1 MSDAAPADLARY
13 RLVDCPAPWRRGLFF
28 LGVLMLAAVGIGLMT
43 RALAGNG
50 LRPVEIV
57 LIVLFGINFVWIS
70 LSFMTG
76 LVGLV
81 LRLFAIDPASLKR
94 IAPWPPARGRVS
106 RSRTVVVMPVYNEEP
121 ERVFAGIRAMIRSL
135 GEIGQTAVF
144 DFFVLSDT
152 RDPDIWIS
160 EELLW
165 AEACRRRDLPSRVFY
180 RRREHNPEKK
190 AGNLKDFCENWG
202 SAYDFMIV
210 LDADSIL
217 SGEAMVHLVR
227 HMEASPDAGIIQ
239 SPPVPV
245 GRGTLFARIQQF
257 ISRVHG
263 PTMARGLAFWQLGNG
278 NYWGH
283 NAIIRTAA
291 FIDCCGLPVLP
302 GKPPLGGPI
311 LSHDFVEAALMRR
324 GGWRVWMVADLDGSW
339 EELPPNIVD
348 YAIRDRRWCQGNLQ
362 HLKVLGGRGLSL
374 LSRLHLFMGVMSF
387 LSSLFWLG
395 LLLISTL
402 AAIESASL
410 DPQFFESGVALF
422 PSWPLDRRREMLILL
437 LATLAMLVLPKLL
450 SLLLVLARR
459 RRLYGGAA
467 GLLAAGVGEL
477 LFAALLAPVMM
488 LLHSGF
494 VIAILAGRA
503 VGWDAQSRGERTI
516 PLAAALHVHRRHVLA
531 GILWGSLALYAA
543 GEFFLWLL
551 PVLLGLLLAP
561 VLTHG
566 SSRLDFGAAARRLGM
581 FVTPAESDP
590 PAELR
595 LLDEEVRAGSNKALA
610 GGLQRLLEDPQASAL
625 HAALLPERAPDER
638 TTVEISILYE
648 KLARLGAES
657 LSERE
662 KMLLLSWPVRPLD
675 QIRAGRP
682 D

>member
-1 MSDAAPADLARY
+1 MSGSGPGLVRY
-13 RLVDCPAPWRRGLFF
+13 RLVDRPAPWRRTLFF
-28 LGVLMLAAVGIGLMT
+28 GAVLLLAATGIGLMT

-50 LRPVEIV
+50 LRPVEAV

-70 LSFMTG
+70 LSMMTG

-81 LRLFAIDPASLKR
+81 LRVFALDPATLR
-94 IAPWPPARGRVS
+94 RLPPRSPGHGVALA
-106 RSRTVVVMPVYNEEP
+106 SRTVVVMPVYNEDP
-121 ERVFAGIRAMIRSL
+121 ERVFAGIRAMIRALAAS
-135 GEIGQTAVF
+135 GQADRF

-152 RDPDIWIS
+152 RDPDIWIA

-165 AEACRRRDLPSRVFY
+165 AEACRRPDIESRVFY
-180 RRREHNPEKK
+180 RRRVGNLEKK
-190 AGNLKDFCENWG
+190 AGNLKDFCEKWG
-202 SAYDFMIV
+202 SAYEFMIV

-217 SGEAMVHLVR
+217 SAEAMAELVR
-227 HMEASPDAGIIQ
+227 HMEASPDAGIVQ

-283 NAIIRTAA
+283 NAIIRISA
-291 FIDCCGLPVLP
+291 FIECCGLPVLP

-324 GGWRVWMVADLDGSW
+324 GGWRVWMVADLEGSW
-339 EELPPNIVD
+339 EELPPNVVD

-362 HLKVLGGRGLSL
+362 HLKVLGGRGLSW

-387 LSSLFWLG
+387 LSSPFWLG
-395 LLLISTL
+395 LLAISTL
-402 AAIESASL
+402 AAIEATYI
-410 DPQFFESGVALF
+410 DPQFFASGATLF
-422 PSWPLDRRREMLILL
+422 PSWPLDRQSEILILL
-437 LATLAMLVLPKLL
+437 VATLAMLVLPKLL
-450 SLLLVLARR
+450 SLLFVLARR
-459 RRLYGGAA
+459 RRLYGGPA
-467 GLLAAGVGEL
+467 GLLAAGLGEL

-494 VIAILAGRA
+494 VVSILVGRA
-503 VGWDAQSRGERTI
+503 VGWDAQTRGERTI
-516 PLAAALHVHRRHVLA
+516 PLGATLRVHRGHVAVGL
-531 GILWGSLALYAA
+531 LWGGLALYAA
-543 GEFFLWLL
+543 GGFFVWLL
-551 PVLLGLLLAP
+551 PVLLGLVLAP
-561 VLTHG
+561 FLTHL
-566 SSRLDFGAAARRLGM
+566 SSRADLGAAARRLGM
-581 FVTPAESDP
+581 FVTPEESEP

-595 LLDEEVRAGSNKALA
+595 LLDEELRAGSGRALA

-625 HAALLPERAPDER
+625 HAALLPEQAPDPKIAA
-638 TTVEISILYE
+638 EIPILYE
-648 KLARLGAES
+648 KLARLGADS

-675 QIRAGRP
+675 QILAGRTE
-682 D
+682 